1 MERIAADVV
10 VIGAGIA
17 GLCAALSA
25 SPRTV
30 HLFTKTPLGTGAN
43 SNWAQGGMAAALSEY
58 DSPAMHAEDTL
69 VAGAGL
75 SDEEATEFLTS
86 QSERSVEYL
95 VELGTRF
102 DLTEE
107 GEFALAREA
116 AHRLPRVVHAQRDA
130 TGMEFMRALTQAALL
145 APHIVV
151 HENTHAV
158 QLLTDDHGAVCGC
171 LTERNGVPVRFDSR
185 AVVLASGGSG
195 QFFQFTTNP
204 RESRGEGLV
213 LAAMAGAALTDL
225 EFYQFHPTAL
235 RVEADPLPLLTEAL
249 RGAGAQLVDDRGHRF
264 MLDFHPEAELAP
276 RDVVARGVWA
286 TMAAR
291 GHAYLDARQAIG
303 ARFPEAF
310 PTVFGLCQANGVDP
324 VHDLI
329 PVCPAAHY
337 QMGGV
342 AVDLE
347 GRSTVPGLW
356 ACGEVSSTGVHGAN
370 RLASNS
376 LLEAVVFGDLV
387 GRSVRDAE
395 GAPVPDSVRMAP
407 LSNLADPA
415 PREAMRKEMWDR
427 VGLVRQE
434 EGLKKAITTF
444 RGYYEELPIQSWDRG
459 VAWLNWGIAEVALD
473 RRESRGAHCRV
484 DFPSLDPEFKR
495 HSRLIWEEESH
506 AWRNYF
512 DQDLIPADSRI

>member
-1 MERIAADVV
+1 MDQISAEVV

-25 SPRTV
+25 GPRKV
-30 HLFTKTPLGTGAN
+30 HLLTKTPLGTGAN

-58 DSPAMHAEDTL
+58 DSPTMHAEDTL

-86 QSERSVEYL
+86 QSERSVDYL
-95 VELGTRF
+95 RDLGTRF
-102 DLTEE
+102 DLTED

-116 AHRLPRVVHAQRDA
+116 AHRVPRVVHAQRDA
-130 TGMEFMRALTQAALL
+130 TGMEFMRALTQAALV
-145 APHIVV
+145 APHIIV
-151 HENTHAV
+151 HDNTHAV
-158 QLLTDDHGAVCGC
+158 QLLTDDSGAVCGC
-171 LTERNGVPVRFDSR
+171 LTEKHGIPIRFDSR
-185 AVVLASGGSG
+185 AIVLASGGSG

-235 RVEADPLPLLTEAL
+235 RVSEDPLPLLTEAL
-249 RGAGAQLVDDRGHRF
+249 RGAGAQLVDDQGYRF
-264 MLDFHPEAELAP
+264 MLDFHPDAELAP

-286 TMAAR
+286 TMAKR
-291 GHAYLDARQAIG
+291 GHAYLDAREAIG
-303 ARFPEAF
+303 RRFPDAF
-310 PTVFGLCQANGVDP
+310 PTVYGFCVANGIDP
-324 VHDLI
+324 TRDLM

-342 AVDLE
+342 AVDLD
-347 GRSTVPGLW
+347 GKSTVPGLW

-376 LLEAVVFGDLV
+376 LLEAVVFGDQV
-387 GRSVRDAE
+387 GQSVRDAE
-395 GAPVPDSVRMAP
+395 GGPIPNSVRIAP
-407 LSNLADPA
+407 LSNLADPS
-415 PREAMRKEMWDR
+415 PRLAMRKEMWDR
-427 VGLVRQE
+427 VGLVRDR
-434 EGLKKAITTF
+434 EGLTAAIETF
-444 RGYYEELPIQSWDRG
+444 RRWYEELPSHTWDRG
-459 VAWLNWGIAEVALD
+459 VAWLNWGIAEVALN
-473 RRESRGAHCRV
+473 RKESRGAHCRV
-484 DFPSLDPEFKR
+484 DFPELDPEFKR
-495 HSRLIWEEESH
+495 HSRLIWEEESL